1 MLGRVVLGWRKTP
14 FIMGGRKEMAAPSRA
29 QWGLEA
35 AAEGEGLTP
44 PTEDR
49 VGLLWGM
56 RSQAPDRLQK
66 LFLGAG
72 INHYQE

>member
-1 MLGRVVLGWRKTP
+1 MEEDALYY
-14 FIMGGRKEMAAPSRA
+14 GRKKGNGCSFQGPVGVRGCSRR
-29 QWGLEA
+29 G
-35 AAEGEGLTP
+35 GLTP

-72 INHYQE
+72 INHYQG